1 VNALAICLSESYG
14 EAINIPFTYEIL
26 NPDHPSYHIFRDIHS
41 LTPAVMIETGSLKTD
56 RPILI
61 NQADRVAEAIAAGIL
76 CFLNQP
82 VGASQ

>member
-1 VNALAICLSESYG
+1 
-14 EAINIPFTYEIL
+14 
-26 NPDHPSYHIFRDIHS
+26 
-41 LTPAVMIETGSLKTD
+41 MIETGSLKTD
-56 RPILI
+56 RTILI